1 MRYNVAQ
8 LLKEPTGATRQYQ
21 LDEVFSAEDRILDQA
36 KGEVDVIRTHQGLLV
51 TANLAIESTVS
62 CGRCLEGY
70 ALKAN
75 LFLEEEFLPVF
86 DINTGRRI
94 EFDQD
99 DANCIVE
106 GNHELDLTDI
116 LQQYVISELPM
127 KPLCRVDCLGLCHV
141 CGDNLNK
148 NQCNCY
154 DESYKLVTTT
164 LAQLLPKD

>member
-1 MRYNVAQ
+1 MLYNVAQ
-8 LLKEPTGATRQYQ
+8 LLKEPTFATRQYQ

-70 ALKAN
+70 ALEAN

-99 DANCIVE
+99 DANCLVE

-127 KPLCRVDCLGLCHV
+127 KPLCRVDCLGLCQV